1 MGWTLYPPSFTPKH
15 SWIMSMALKGPQLG
29 LGRTKNLE
37 RKGKKKGELL
47 FSFQSWCQYQPGG
60 WWNRKVASEF
70 SPSD

>member
-47 FSFQSWCQYQPGG
+47 FSFQSWCQY
-60 WWNRKVASEF
+60 
-70 SPSD
+70 